1 MKQEKRF
8 TFDTIQMPTVCSAFL
23 FIASGR
29 LLRFTSYYGGAF
41 SFKTTKP

>member
-23 FIASGR
+23 FIARTAPSFFNEGV
-29 LLRFTSYYGGAF
+29 F
-41 SFKTTKP
+41 S